1 MTQYYGPGATNL
13 VHTPSA
19 FVNHPQLGT
28 GVVLGKYS
36 FTDGGKKE
44 VKNYDEREITV
55 TDKQYN
61 DALDLAK
68 ESGRG

>member
-1 MTQYYGPGATNL
+1 MGK
-13 VHTPSA
+13 
-19 FVNHPQLGT
+19 

-55 TDKQYN
+55 TDNQYN

-68 ESGRG
+68 ESGKG